1 MHVDANAAVTSA
13 FAAWNGC
20 PSDPNKANAVT
31 KAIADVLDTV
41 RATFKN
47 VEYLV
52 LVGGDDA
59 LPFWRLDDLTTLST
73 ENGYAETFPSTT
85 ALGGSLAAAKMLS
98 DDPYGTTEP
107 VPFFNRQLD
116 VPDLVTGRLVETPA
130 NINAQLDAFLAG
142 STPGHLHPAT
152 ALTTGYDFLSDG
164 ATAVSQALGRRRR
177 GHREQDRRSTTRG
190 RRAR

>member
-1 MHVDANAAVTSA
+1 M
-13 FAAWNGC
+13 
-20 PSDPNKANAVT
+20 
-31 KAIADVLDTV
+31 
-41 RATFKN
+41 
-47 VEYLV
+47 
-52 LVGGDDA
+52 
-59 LPFWRLDDLTTLST
+59 PFWRLDDLTTLSN
-73 ENGYAETFPSTT
+73 ENGYAETFPSAS

-107 VPFFNRQLD
+107 VPFFNGQLD

-130 NINAQLDAFLAG
+130 NINAQLDAFIAG

-164 ATAVSQALGRRRR
+164 ASARQHCARR
-177 GHREQDRRSTTRG
+177 GGDGHGQQVGDQRHRG